1 VCSFS
6 FNMLEKL
13 VVQRCCCCSLK
24 AGCLTLGIIDLVLD
38 LLSIVINV
46 FTLSTQHLWEEEGL
60 FDYTNV
66 GHEVLIV
73 YIVLTIVLSTI
84 SITISTLL
92 IVGICTANYNFIY
105 PTVLWIPASFV
116 INILGFVIFVLL
128 DYAAD
133 GDREFDFT
141 IFFEVFVQLCIVSLC
156 WLCVNSYWQ
165 QVKTQRGAPQRL
177 EMQISRDA

>member
-1 VCSFS
+1 MVF
-6 FNMLEKL
+6 L
-13 VVQRCCCCSLK
+13 VP
-24 AGCLTLGIIDLVLD
+24 
-38 LLSIVINV
+38 
-46 FTLSTQHLWEEEGL
+46 EGL
-60 FDYTNV
+60 FDYTRV

-116 INILGFVIFVLL
+116 IHILGLVIFVLL

-141 IFFEVFVQLCIVSLC
+141 IFFNIFVQLCIVSLC

-165 QVKTQRGAPQRL
+165 QVIASNL
-177 EMQISRDA
+177 